1 MVGQKPAIEPNAV
14 YSREEVAELLGVS
27 LSTLKRIITEGHL
40 KVTRLRGM
48 RRIFITG
55 SSILAMLEQSA
66 PRKETRKRSANT

>member
-27 LSTLKRIITEGHL
+27 LSTLKRIIAEGHL

-55 SSILAMLEQSA
+55 SSILAMLEPSI
-66 PRKETRKRSANT
+66 PRKRSS